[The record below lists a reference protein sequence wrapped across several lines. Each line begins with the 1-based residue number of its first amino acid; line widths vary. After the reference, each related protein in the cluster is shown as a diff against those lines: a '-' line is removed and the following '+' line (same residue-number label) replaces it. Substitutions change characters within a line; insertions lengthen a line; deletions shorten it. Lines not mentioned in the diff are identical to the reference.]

1 MATNFDLAPPPVTVG
16 GITIVPVDIQ
26 TIDARLVFNGAG
38 STVTG
43 DATIKFIV
51 GPISGRPMFDLRQP
65 IIAVWLD
72 GASIP
77 VAQILTRDL
86 GGGVGTEMRV
96 LDTSLASGS
105 THSLRLA
112 YNVALPLSPPGGG
125 YPPALTWTAGPRVAW
140 NGGFTDLAP
149 GRYLES
155 WVPANL
161 IWDQYVIT
169 LDVSVTGTAIAHTLI
184 TNRATT
190 TLATNS
196 WRVVFPDT
204 SCAMSTLL
212 ELRASD
218 ALTSAT
224 TVARCHQGRTSPWK
238 RGSLPATP
246 SCRSARRPHHSA
258 PG

>member
-1 MATNFDLAPPPVTVG
+1 
-16 GITIVPVDIQ
+16 
-26 TIDARLVFNGAG
+26 
-38 STVTG
+38 
-43 DATIKFIV
+43 
-51 GPISGRPMFDLRQP
+51 MFDLRQP

-86 GGGVGTEMRV
+86 GGGVGAEMRV

-184 TNRATT
+184 SNGTTT

-224 TVARCHQGRTSPWK
+224 TVAALPSGTNVTVEAWKLASNAVVSLSTQAASLRAWLIENDAALGPYSHGNRFVAFIKQG
-238 RGSLPATP
+238 GMEYD
-246 SCRSARRPHHSA
+246 
-258 PG
+258 GG